1 MADEAQNTAVA
12 TEAPAEAQATEQP
25 SPEQLVEQQTPEPQ
39 APEAAT
45 SAEIRRKAREAAQA
59 RYKRP
64 DPAPEPA
71 EGGETAGTKVDAR
84 GRSHDPATGKYLP
97 EQGEPA
103 TPQAESQ
110 TETAPTAE
118 PSSEQAQPDATATPE
133 VPEGYVRVEV
143 PEAFQRN
150 FGREQVVPKAAEELI
165 RWSFNNPV
173 RNREIEALRGE
184 VAQARAEAAKAR
196 AEAEVYRDP
205 AGDPLTDPVVRQ
217 KYTEILQAF
226 GEEDAQAYLRG
237 QDKRGEAAQARAAE
251 LEQKTRLRAAAN
263 EFNAGLV
270 PRAAKLLPAWARYGQ
285 DVLRYKLAPH
295 LQRFGARV
303 DRGEVEPDVGK
314 FLDEV
319 IEHYGR
325 EPDVQAWYRAAN
337 AAAQEKEKE
346 RIATEA
352 RLKAEQEAKER
363 EEAKLREAAERRQMQ
378 HPMGRIP
385 SQVRTDRQTGST
397 EEPAFDPTGKS
408 ADQIKKEMKRRALAR
423 VG

>member
-25 SPEQLVEQQTPEPQ
+25 SPEQPVEQTPEPQ

-64 DPAPEPA
+64 EPAGEPA
-71 EGGETAGTKVDAR
+71 EGGETAETKVDAQ

-205 AGDPLTDPVVRQ
+205 AGDPLASPEVRQ
-217 KYTEILQAF
+217 VYEDIRRAYGDEQAQAF
-226 GEEDAQAYLRG
+226 LRG
-237 QDKRGEAAQARAAE
+237 QDKRGEAAQAKAAE
-251 LEQKTRLRAAAN
+251 LEQKTRLQDAARQFN
-263 EFNAGLV
+263 EGLV
-270 PRAAKLLPAWARYGQ
+270 PRAAKLFPAWARHGQ
-285 DVLRYKLAPH
+285 EILRYKLAPY
-295 LQRFGARV
+295 LQHFGARV
-303 DRGEVEPDVGK
+303 DRGEAQPDVGK
-314 FLDEV
+314 FLDEMV
-319 IEHYGR
+319 QHYAR
-325 EPDVQAWYRAAN
+325 DPDVQQWHRAA
-337 AAAQEKEKE
+337 QTHTQKKREEQL
-346 RIATEA
+346 ATEA
-352 RLKAEQEAKER
+352 RQKAEQEAKER

-385 SQVRTDRQTGST
+385 SQVRTDRQTSST

-408 ADQIKKEMKRRALAR
+408 ADQIKKEMKRRAMAR